1 MLSSENA
8 SHKQSAASPTKAPIS
23 SILSTL
29 LPFSTKAPSKSQ
41 PEPPSPTNPFA
52 LKQHAQ
58 TKQHLT
64 VFAPL
69 ILTTHSS
76 KLSAS
81 KQDSLTE
88 THKLTLSAGPPFP
101 PKLYNVTVT
110 YKTNPETQSLTSISV
125 PDKGSESNIPDSLD
139 RWINIRLSN
148 PLLKLDVSG
157 LCWGINRYWEA
168 TISRAQIWSI
178 IENQHSKLL
187 ANYSRRREANQPS
200 QEKETSSN
208 TGNLSTS
215 DLRRLIPHLN
225 RTTMIFAPKENPLQV
240 LLSCSLSIDEWTS
253 EPQLLPEISISTSPK
268 RRGGSSKKVEQEAKK
283 LFYSLLKEG
292 KNGPEDSVGDV
303 DTDAVVRATE
313 GVLGVLF
320 GLDVVDQQQ

>member
-8 SHKQSAASPTKAPIS
+8 SHKPSTAPPTKESIS

-29 LPFSTKAPSKSQ
+29 LPFSIKAPPKPQ
-41 PEPPSPTNPFA
+41 QEPPSPTNPFA

-110 YKTNPETQSLTSISV
+110 YKTNPETQSLTSISI
-125 PDKGSESNIPDSLD
+125 PDQENKSNIPDNLD
-139 RWINIRLSN
+139 HWINTRLSN

-168 TISRAQIWSI
+168 AISRAQIWSR
-178 IENQHSKLL
+178 IESRHPKLL
-187 ANYSRRREANQPS
+187 ANHSRRREANQPR
-200 QEKETSSN
+200 QGKETSSN
-208 TGNLSTS
+208 TGNLTTS

-225 RTTMIFAPKENPLQV
+225 RTTMIFAPKDSPLQV
-240 LLSCSLSIDEWTS
+240 LLSCNLTIDEWTS

-268 RRGGSSKKVEQEAKK
+268 GRGSSRKVEQEAKK
-283 LFYSLLKEG
+283 LFYAFLKGEKG
-292 KNGPEDSVGDV
+292 GPADSVGDV
-303 DTDAVVRATE
+303 DADAVVRATE

-320 GLDVVDQQQ
+320 GLDTVDQQQ